1 MDTSGR
7 FSREAPL
14 DKACEVV
21 AALNRLPLLCL
32 LDWHK
37 GPMPFGSA
45 NLHFSKRVGTMP
57 GAASAM
63 GPEVP
68 AVRVT
73 RGSSYISRI
82 AATKRSTSS
91 SVL

>member
-45 NLHFSKRVGTMP
+45 NLHLPQCCDEAVHLILGVVVMDA
-57 GAASAM
+57 GADQA
-63 GPEVP
+63 G
-68 AVRVT
+68 
-73 RGSSYISRI
+73 
-82 AATKRSTSS
+82 
-91 SVL
+91 L